1 MLSIDALKRN
11 ALFVGVG
18 QPDVEAIWA
27 FGKVVSY
34 SEGDRLFERG
44 SEANEVMV
52 VESGSIELFFPIP
65 ILGAVKEVVVEQAGP
80 GDVAAW
86 SALVSPYTLTLSARG
101 AESGQ
106 IRTLARNKLDDY
118 CKSHPQVGYAIMNNL
133 AGIVGHRLQDAQ
145 NLWLREMQARI
156 TGQLE

>member
-1 MLSIDALKRN
+1 MLSIDALKQN
-11 ALFVGVG
+11 ALFVGVE
-18 QPDVEAIWA
+18 QPDVKAIWA
-27 FGKVVSY
+27 FGKVISF
-34 SEGDRLFERG
+34 SEGDRIFDRG
-44 SEANEVMV
+44 SQASEVMV

-86 SALVSPYTLTLSARG
+86 SALVSPFTLTLSARG

-106 IRTLARNKLDDY
+106 MRSLARDKLGDY
-118 CKSHPQVGYAIMNNL
+118 CKSHPQVGYAVMSNL
-133 AGIVGHRLQDAQ
+133 ARIVGQRLQDAQ

-156 TGQLE
+156 AGQLE